1 MAGHDRSEPRT
12 IDYSSVSLD
21 ILHDLLS
28 FHARSVGIALNRD
41 YDQAIGK
48 VALAHGTGKV
58 STLLMVHANPGIRP
72 SVIAHFIGRDR
83 SSMAR
88 LLEQMKRSG
97 LIDQKVDAEE
107 RRAHE
112 LYLTPKGEKLVD
124 EVRRIA
130 LEQSQRFFGVLDAAD
145 QAQLLRILMRLY
157 EHHVS
162 PLPHGS
168 VAAPGVAA

>member
-1 MAGHDRSEPRT
+1 MAGSDRSEPRT
-12 IDYSSVSLD
+12 INYSDVSLD
-21 ILHDLLS
+21 ILGDLLS
-28 FHARSVGIALNRD
+28 FHARSVSIALNRD

-88 LLEQMKRSG
+88 LLEQMKRNG
-97 LIDQKVDAEE
+97 LIDQKIDAEE

-112 LYLTPKGEKLVD
+112 LYLTPKGEELVA

-130 LEQSQRFFGVLDAAD
+130 LDQSQRFFGVLDAAD
-145 QAQLLRILMRLY
+145 KAQLLRILMRLY

-162 PLPHGS
+162 QLPNGS
-168 VAAPGVAA
+168 AAKAEIAA